1 MSLSY
6 NEKIKKIDEKT
17 RQLKE
22 QKNKL
27 LKTMKKE
34 AEIEK
39 QKRHLKIGSAIE
51 QLFDTEIGER
61 ELNVLKNFL
70 ENHGEEIKYKIQ
82 NS

>member
-1 MSLSY
+1 
-6 NEKIKKIDEKT
+6 
-17 RQLKE
+17 
-22 QKNKL
+22 
-27 LKTMKKE
+27 MKKE

>member
-6 NEKIKKIDEKT
+6 NEKIKKIDEKA

-34 AEIEK
+34 AEMEK
-39 QKRHLKIGSAIE
+39 QKRHLKIGSVIE

-70 ENHGEEIKYKIQ
+70 ENHGEEIKYRIQ